1 MQLQGIAP
9 MQLLDQQIKPCYCIC
24 CRFLHLD
31 GMSLSEIR
39 TVEDHYL
46 AAAKWPWNKVQDGF
60 VRTHPEWNKRLLI
73 SEACMMTHLSD
84 YHPQSRHMQGLA
96 QLGLQQDAGSMA
108 TQMLESEQVANKDAE
123 AGSDMENGSSEGDM
137 LMDDDQVF
145 EDELD
150 DGELSEE
157 DVNDFDLG
165 EEAFVDF
172 GDDVGSSWSCIS
184 VRPQE

>member
-1 MQLQGIAP
+1 MT
-9 MQLLDQQIKPCYCIC
+9 
-24 CRFLHLD
+24 
-31 GMSLSEIR
+31 LSEIR

-46 AAAKWPWNKVQDGF
+46 AAAKWPWNKVQNGY
-60 VRTHPEWNKRLLI
+60 VCTHPEWKNRLLVPGA
-73 SEACMMTHLSD
+73 SMMRHFSD
-84 YHPQSRHMQGLA
+84 YHPQTRHMQGLA

-108 TQMLESEQVANKDAE
+108 TQMLVSEQVTNTDAE
-123 AGSDMENGSSEGDM
+123 DGSDMENGSSEGDM

-172 GDDVGSSWSCIS
+172 GDDVGSS
-184 VRPQE
+184 